1 MLVDVPVGEN
11 PAGGTCPVATVV
23 ISGGGAGDQSAG
35 SPEVKVSV
43 GWGETSGQLRQ
54 GRRASRQVVTNE
66 NRSKA
71 PKFGFPTIESERGMW
86 KVPSP
91 SGLVRR
97 PASSV
102 KELVTETNL
111 VSLLLWNKDFIQR
124 AGRALSGKALKP
136 ESATQ
141 DRVLVCIRDCQHV
154 CRDGRKRSGVPVVRH
169 RL

>member
-1 MLVDVPVGEN
+1 MFCSDESPGCPEAMSRCGGNDLGGEQTWRPVAAMLVDVPVGEN

-23 ISGGGAGDQSAG
+23 IPGGGAGDQSVE

-54 GRRASRQVVTNE
+54 GRRASRQVVTIE
-66 NRSKA
+66 NCSKA
-71 PKFGFPTIESERGMW
+71 PKLSSPTIESERGMW

-102 KELVTETNL
+102 KELGGCNRWTFRGLRGRHVDKEQSMKARNHSL
-111 VSLLLWNKDFIQR
+111 V
-124 AGRALSGKALKP
+124 A
-136 ESATQ
+136 
-141 DRVLVCIRDCQHV
+141 
-154 CRDGRKRSGVPVVRH
+154 
-169 RL
+169 

>member
-1 MLVDVPVGEN
+1 MHAEVTKHVLLGRKNLGRPATISRSGGNDLGGEQTWGPVAAMLVDVPVGEN

-43 GWGETSGQLRQ
+43 GWGGTSGQLRQ

-66 NRSKA
+66 NRSTA

-102 KELVTETNL
+102 KEL
-111 VSLLLWNKDFIQR
+111 
-124 AGRALSGKALKP
+124 GRCNRWTFRGL
-136 ESATQ
+136 
-141 DRVLVCIRDCQHV
+141 
-154 CRDGRKRSGVPVVRH
+154 
-169 RL
+169 